1 MNNKLFVH
9 GNLIKLKIIELLKEC
24 IILAGFVEFVMKNL
38 IQSKENNSSISFKA
52 FPHRAIAINKKNSLA
67 SRLLRGLSKSD
78 NIDRGQVELYF
89 LHFKFDKSGLNDTH
103 LQ

>member
-1 MNNKLFVH
+1 MPP
-9 GNLIKLKIIELLKEC
+9 
-24 IILAGFVEFVMKNL
+24 
-38 IQSKENNSSISFKA
+38 ISFKA
-52 FPHRAIAINKKNSLA
+52 FPYRDISIKKKNSLA

-89 LHFKFDKSGLNDTH
+89 LHFKFDKSGPNDTL